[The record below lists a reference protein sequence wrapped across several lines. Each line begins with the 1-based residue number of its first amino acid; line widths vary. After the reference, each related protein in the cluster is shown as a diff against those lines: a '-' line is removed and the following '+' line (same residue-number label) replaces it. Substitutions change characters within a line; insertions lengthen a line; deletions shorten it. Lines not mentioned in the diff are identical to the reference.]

1 MMNKMKRFLA
11 LALAA
16 VMALGLLAG
25 CGKDGQSSAS
35 GSASGSTG
43 EAAPPAPGAE
53 NSQGI
58 GRQYAELNT
67 LYMKQAGVMGPTV
80 PAADVKSGNDQDI
93 GPHLKQVYTLSPVL
107 NLVVYTDRED
117 QRLLRVT
124 VEASATQNELD
135 IQINQQTMNFVPYF
149 FDNAE
154 ADAIGQALHLSDIV
168 VDSSFETTAASG
180 MYVLMRDAKGTTLNY
195 YAK

>member
-1 MMNKMKRFLA
+1 MMNKMKRVLA

-25 CGKDGQSSAS
+25 CGKDGQTSDSAS

-53 NSQGI
+53 NSDGI

-67 LYMKQAGVMGPTV
+67 LYMKQLGVMGPTV
-80 PAADVKSGNDQDI
+80 PSAVVKSGNDQDI

-107 NLVVYTDRED
+107 NLVVYTDPED
-117 QRLLRVT
+117 QRLLRIT

-135 IQINQQTMNFVPYF
+135 VQINQQTMNFVPYF

-154 ADAIGQALHLSDIV
+154 TDAIGQALHLSDIAEG
-168 VDSSFETTAASG
+168 SSFEAAAASG
-180 MYVLMRDAKGTTLNY
+180 MYSLTRDPRAPR
-195 YAK
+195 